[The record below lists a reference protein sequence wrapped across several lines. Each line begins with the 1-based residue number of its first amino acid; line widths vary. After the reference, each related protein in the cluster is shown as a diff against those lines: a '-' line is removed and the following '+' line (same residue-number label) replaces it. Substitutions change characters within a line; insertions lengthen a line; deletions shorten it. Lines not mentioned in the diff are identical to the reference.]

1 MNYEGLL
8 LGVAT
13 FVVIGIFHPI
23 VIKTHYYFGTRPWWV
38 FLLIGIGCAVAA
50 LFIASIFWSALFA
63 LDHQGALRTGRAR
76 QKGMVSR
83 KSETEEETVTQ
94 QWQAVDVNL
103 LEHLFESKQQP

>member
-38 FLLIGIGCAVAA
+38 FMLLGIGCAVAA
-50 LFIASIFWSALFA
+50 LFIASIFWSALCGIVGFSS
-63 LDHQGALRTGRAR
+63 LWTI
-76 QKGMVSR
+76 K
-83 KSETEEETVTQ
+83 E
-94 QWQAVDVNL
+94 
-103 LEHLFESKQQP
+103 LFEQEERVRKGWFPENPKRRKKQ

>member
-38 FLLIGIGCAVAA
+38 FLLLGIGCAVAA
-50 LFIASIFWSALFA
+50 LFITSLFWSALCGIVGFSS
-63 LDHQGALRTGRAR
+63 LWTIN
-76 QKGMVSR
+76 
-83 KSETEEETVTQ
+83 E
-94 QWQAVDVNL
+94 
-103 LEHLFESKQQP
+103 LFEQEERVRKGWFPDNPKRRKKQNQ